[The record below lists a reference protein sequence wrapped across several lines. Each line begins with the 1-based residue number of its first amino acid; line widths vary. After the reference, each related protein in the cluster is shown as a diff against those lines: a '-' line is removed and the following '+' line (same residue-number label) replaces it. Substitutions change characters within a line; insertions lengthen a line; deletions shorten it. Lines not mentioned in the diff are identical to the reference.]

1 MGAAADGDALDA
13 IVPFAVATVNHC
25 FTHCQTH
32 GRPHFMRQ
40 PAHADTIHPML
51 KPRVLWLRALIAIAS
66 LMLLLALSAG
76 LGMAIMAGALRLWPG
91 LLQSAQW
98 AQPPAAPSATPAPT
112 ATALPSATA
121 TAVATFTATP
131 IFQLPGRVT
140 GDQLRLRRTPG
151 SAGER
156 IARLPTNTTLAL
168 QGRSADFT
176 WFEVTTTDGLHGWV
190 GAEYIELVGQ
200 IADLPVTGQIKMA
213 GDEASVARNASPAPA
228 LLSAPDSRDKPV
240 VEFLLLPD
248 TPLGLAGRSSDGLWL
263 QVVSPYGDIGW
274 VPADKVNLLVPIDAV
289 AITFEAAAAPA
300 PEVAAADLPTAAS
313 DPANSTSVATPPG
326 TTTAADSATPAGT
339 AVALANATATT
350 VRAALA
356 ATIAS
361 ATPVPAKPTGSPLP
375 TKTLAAFTQPPT
387 QPVPKTPA
395 APFDPKLYI
404 SNITPRAREI
414 FLAGQARGNRAD
426 RFSKVGDS
434 ITIPPQF
441 LALIDK
447 GDYNLRRYAAL
458 QATIDF
464 FSATPVRNGSSFAN
478 QSLAAKFGW
487 PTRQVLNPWAAG
499 EICSAGEIPLEC
511 EYRLTQ
517 PAVALIMLGTNDVPS
532 TPAAVYADAL
542 REIVEFSI
550 LRGVIPALSTIPS
563 FNRAGSE
570 QRPRELNAIVVAL
583 ALDYQIPL
591 WDFWAATQHLPNHG
605 LSGDGVHP
613 AWGPAPADFTEDN
626 LRQYGG
632 AMRNLLALQMLD
644 SLRTQVMK

>member
-1 MGAAADGDALDA
+1 
-13 IVPFAVATVNHC
+13 
-25 FTHCQTH
+25 
-32 GRPHFMRQ
+32 
-40 PAHADTIHPML
+40 ML
-51 KPRVLWLRALIAIAS
+51 KPRVQWLRALIAVVTLS
-66 LMLLLALSAG
+66 LLLAFSAG

-91 LLQSAQW
+91 LLQNAQW
-98 AQPPAAPSATPAPT
+98 AQPPAAPSATPAAT
-112 ATALPSATA
+112 NTALPSPTA
-121 TAVATFTATP
+121 TVTATFTATP

-156 IARLPTNTTLAL
+156 IARLPANTTLAL
-168 QGRSADFT
+168 EGRSADFT
-176 WFEVTTTDGLHGWV
+176 WYEVTTADGLHGWV

-200 IADLPVTGQIKMA
+200 SADLPVTGQIKSV

-240 VEFLLLPD
+240 VEFLLLPE
-248 TPLGLAGRSSDGLWL
+248 TPLGLAGRSSDGQWL

-274 VPADKVNLLVPIDAV
+274 VPTDKVNLLVPLDAV
-289 AITFEAAAAPA
+289 AITFETVAAPA
-300 PEVAAADLPTAAS
+300 PEVAAANLPTAAS
-313 DPANSTSVATPPG
+313 EATNSAAVATQPG
-326 TTTAADSATPAGT
+326 TATAAASATPART
-339 AVALANATATT
+339 ALAQAGATAT
-350 VRAALA
+350 AARTPLA
-356 ATIAS
+356 TSMPS
-361 ATPVPAKPTGSPLP
+361 ATPVPAKPTGSPAP
-375 TKTLAAFTQPPT
+375 ISTQPAFTQPPT
-387 QPVPKTPA
+387 QPAPKIPA
-395 APFDPKLYI
+395 APFDPRLYI

-414 FLAGQARGNRAD
+414 FLLGQARGNRAD

-447 GDYNLRRYAAL
+447 GEYNLRRYTVL
-458 QATIDF
+458 QDTIDF

-499 EICSAGEIPLEC
+499 EICGAGEIPLEC

-532 TPAAVYADAL
+532 TPAAVYAASL

-591 WDFWAATQHLPNHG
+591 WDFWAATQHLPNQG

-613 AWGPAPADFTEDN
+613 AWGSAPLDFSEDN
-626 LRQYGG
+626 LRQHGG
-632 AMRNLLALQMLD
+632 VMRNLLALQMLD

>member
-1 MGAAADGDALDA
+1 M
-13 IVPFAVATVNHC
+13 
-25 FTHCQTH
+25 
-32 GRPHFMRQ
+32 
-40 PAHADTIHPML
+40 
-51 KPRVLWLRALIAIAS
+51 RALIAIAA
-66 LMLLLALSAG
+66 LLLLLALSAG
-76 LGMAIMAGALRLWPG
+76 LGMAFMAGVLRLWPG
-91 LLQSAQW
+91 LLQNARVAQV
-98 AQPPAAPSATPAPT
+98 PPAAPAMQAQT
-112 ATALPSATA
+112 ATALPSPTA
-121 TAVATFTATP
+121 TVTATPTATP
-131 IFQLPGRVT
+131 IFQMPGRVT

-156 IARLPTNTTLAL
+156 IGRLPADTALAL

-176 WFEVTTTDGLHGWV
+176 WYEVTTADGLHGWV

-200 IADLPVTGQIKMA
+200 TADLPVTGIVKTA
-213 GDEASVARNASPAPA
+213 GDEASVARNAQPAPA

-274 VPADKVNLLVPIDAV
+274 VPADKVNLLVPLDAV
-289 AITFEAAAAPA
+289 AITFEIDAA
-300 PEVAAADLPTAAS
+300 LPTAMAAAS
-313 DPANSTSVATPPG
+313 LP
-326 TTTAADSATPAGT
+326 TTASPAADSAA
-339 AVALANATATT
+339 
-350 VRAALA
+350 A
-356 ATIAS
+356 ATQTGTPPAAAS
-361 ATPVPAKPTGSPLP
+361 ATPARTSSAQASATPARTSPAQASATAARTAPAQSTATATLAPATPTGSPPASATLP
-375 TKTLAAFTQPPT
+375 AFTQPPT

-434 ITIPPQF
+434 ITIPFQF

-447 GDYNLRRYAAL
+447 GEYNLRRYAAL

-532 TPAAVYADAL
+532 TPAAVYAGAL

-583 ALDYQIPL
+583 AREYQIPL
-591 WDFWAATQHLPNHG
+591 WDFWAATQHLPNQG

-613 AWGPAPADFTEDN
+613 AWGPVPVDFSEDN

-632 AMRNLLALQMLD
+632 AVRNLLALQMLD

>member
-1 MGAAADGDALDA
+1 
-13 IVPFAVATVNHC
+13 
-25 FTHCQTH
+25 
-32 GRPHFMRQ
+32 
-40 PAHADTIHPML
+40 ML
-51 KPRVLWLRALIAIAS
+51 KLRVFWLRALIAMAS
-66 LMLLLALSAG
+66 LLLVLALSAG
-76 LGMAIMAGALRLWPG
+76 LGMAVMAGALRLWPG

-98 AQPPAAPSATPAPT
+98 AQPPAAASLTPAPT
-112 ATALPSATA
+112 ATALPSPTA
-121 TAVATFTATP
+121 TTTATFTATP

-156 IARLPTNTTLAL
+156 IARLPANTTLAL
-168 QGRSADFT
+168 EGRSADFT
-176 WFEVTTTDGLHGWV
+176 WFEVTTADGLHGWV
-190 GAEYIELVGQ
+190 GAEYIEMVGQ

-213 GDEASVARNASPAPA
+213 GDEASVALNASPAPA

-274 VPADKVNLLVPIDAV
+274 VPSDKVNLLVPIDAV
-289 AITFEAAAAPA
+289 AITFETVAAPA
-300 PEVAAADLPTAAS
+300 LEVAVADLPTAAS
-313 DPANSTSVATPPG
+313 ETAKSTAVATPPG
-326 TTTAADSATPAGT
+326 TITAAESSTPARTALVQAGATATAARTALSTTMPSATPA
-339 AVALANATATT
+339 
-350 VRAALA
+350 
-356 ATIAS
+356 
-361 ATPVPAKPTGSPLP
+361 PAKPTGSPPP
-375 TKTLAAFTQPPT
+375 TKTQAAFTQPPT
-387 QPVPKTPA
+387 QAAPKTPA
-395 APFDPKLYI
+395 APFDPKLFI

-447 GDYNLRRYAAL
+447 GEYNLRRYAAL

-532 TPAAVYADAL
+532 TPAAVYAEAL

-591 WDFWAATQHLPNHG
+591 WDFWGATQHLPNQG

-613 AWGPAPADFTEDN
+613 AWGSAPADFSEDN

-632 AMRNLLALQMLD
+632 VMRNLLALQMLD
-644 SLRTQVMK
+644 SLRTQAMK

>member
-326 TTTAADSATPAGT
+326 TTTAADSATPARTALVQAGGT
-339 AVALANATATT
+339 ATAARTALSTT
-350 VRAALA
+350 MP
-356 ATIAS
+356 S
-361 ATPVPAKPTGSPLP
+361 ATPAPAKPTGSPPP
-375 TKTLAAFTQPPT
+375 TKTQAAFTQPPT
-387 QPVPKTPA
+387 QPAPKTPA
-395 APFDPKLYI
+395 APFDPKLFI

-499 EICSAGEIPLEC
+499 EICSSGEIPLEC